1 MYRVWIYFYSLMS
14 CTLIIILCYYPLIKK
29 NFAKNTHR
37 AMLPARNYLYRF
49 QLHHIATQ
57 IFFYQIDLWM
67 LKMSNLCASIF
78 PRCNSF
84 AMLSAWGES
93 YMSDWFICLEYDF
106 GGQFIYLLTLQIFFK
121 SFIFIAYTTII
132 CDLWSFEGQK
142 SDLVT
147 EYVCVFIYIK
157 DMISLV
163 A

>member
-1 MYRVWIYFYSLMS
+1 MYTDNNIVLLSIFDYHQCYLPETIYIDFN
-14 CTLIIILCYYPLIKK
+14 CIIL
-29 NFAKNTHR
+29 
-37 AMLPARNYLYRF
+37 
-49 QLHHIATQ
+49 QLKY
-57 IFFYQIDLWM
+57 FSCQIDLWI
-67 LKMSNLCASIF
+67 LEMSNLCASIF

-157 DMISLV
+157 DMVSLV